1 MLSAVQLNIATCFPT
16 IKQLTLLTA
25 RISLV
30 QTPYITGRRMGLF
43 PPPSTQKWI
52 LGLAQMR
59 QRFHEQNV
67 EENPKLHA
75 GPLFAPLPFTEKMH
89 QALCVAIQWSSPTS

>member
-1 MLSAVQLNIATCFPT
+1 MLSAGIG
-16 IKQLTLLTA
+16 
-25 RISLV
+25 LV
-30 QTPYITGRRMGLF
+30 QTPYITGRSVGHFL
-43 PPPSTQKWI
+43 PSFHNSIQNWTRD
-52 LGLAQMR
+52 LAQMR

-67 EENPKLHA
+67 EENPKLHV